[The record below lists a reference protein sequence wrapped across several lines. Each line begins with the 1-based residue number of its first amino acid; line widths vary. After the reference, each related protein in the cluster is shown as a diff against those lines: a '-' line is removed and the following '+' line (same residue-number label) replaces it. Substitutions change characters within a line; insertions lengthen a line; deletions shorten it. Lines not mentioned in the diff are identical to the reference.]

1 MHLSLPAKA
10 ARPPAG
16 NWYYQ
21 FFGDYGPRGLRGQY
35 RRESGQRQGRAPE
48 GAALDGQSCRSAS
61 RPGPS
66 REWRAAA
73 RGSAPPSEREGGG
86 AGKSV
91 VVRVGPRCRRRLK
104 KKKKEKQTKK
114 PTYDRT

>member
-48 GAALDGQSCRSAS
+48 GAALDGQSCRSVS

-66 REWRAAA
+66 REWRGAA
-73 RGSAPPSEREGGG
+73 RGSD
-86 AGKSV
+86 
-91 VVRVGPRCRRRLK
+91 
-104 KKKKEKQTKK
+104 K
-114 PTYDRT
+114 PWRDFLRGSFSLLPETLHRWSAHADTFTRSLVDL